1 MLYIWR
7 INVVYKW
14 IHVVYINGLM
24 VYNIG
29 LKDEINM
36 NFTLLQHANRLPNK
50 YISTVFQT
58 IFFKITN
65 TLESALS
72 RKRPLNTLH

>member
-1 MLYIWR
+1 
-7 INVVYKW
+7 
-14 IHVVYINGLM
+14 M

-36 NFTLLQHANRLPNK
+36 NFTLLQHMRTGS
-50 YISTVFQT
+50 IHTVFQT
-58 IFFKITN
+58 NFFKITN
-65 TLESALS
+65 TLEGAFC

>member
-36 NFTLLQHANRLPNK
+36 NFTLLQHANRLPIK
-50 YISTVFQT
+50 YPLFFKQF
-58 IFFKITN
+58 FFKITN
-65 TLESALS
+65 TLEGALS